1 MRAFDEFIRPR
12 RTFEVIVDLIKAR
25 IFAGEYRI
33 GDKLPAERELAVSLN
48 IGRPSVREAY
58 RALELVGI
66 VEVRKGKDGG
76 AFIRAPTAKSLTG
89 ALTDLLRLG
98 KVSLAQLTEARLVIE
113 REICELAVKRARPED
128 ITGLRIMVNEAIAKA
143 RAQVRVGDDNVAF
156 HMRLAEIAGNPIL
169 VMVLASIMD
178 LLTLIIRRVAPGPE
192 VSRAVAEEH
201 VRIIDAIEARDG
213 QRLRALIEEHIRT
226 ANARLERLAPGE
238 G

>member
-1 MRAFDEFIRPR
+1 
-12 RTFEVIVDLIKAR
+12 
-25 IFAGEYRI
+25 
-33 GDKLPAERELAVSLN
+33 
-48 IGRPSVREAY
+48 
-58 RALELVGI
+58 
-66 VEVRKGKDGG
+66 
-76 AFIRAPTAKSLTG
+76 
-89 ALTDLLRLG
+89 
-98 KVSLAQLTEARLVIE
+98 
-113 REICELAVKRARPED
+113 
-128 ITGLRIMVNEAIAKA
+128 MVNEAIAKA